1 MSTLLLELWTENNDF
16 YLYLEREDEEKEWV
30 FKGQAEEVIAHLDTI
45 YDILEETAS
54 EQEAQLQEAIQ
65 ALSQL
70 LITPIAAD
78 LQQCSLVRW
87 VVYEDLNY
95 GAFDLLHLDG
105 QPLFLQRPVCYQV
118 AEGYGEDEPEI
129 ECESAL
135 LIADLTADPE
145 EACLAVSKL
154 LPQADYAE
162 MPQAD
167 LEMIEKAAGQ
177 LDVLV
182 ISAHG
187 EVDDDSYG
195 GMSLNEETISP
206 ELLAQLEAWLVYFDS
221 CQQGINLGYLEAF
234 QEESDIQF
242 YLAPIISNDAGD
254 SSTKTLLW
262 FFTAL
267 LAHKNP
273 IQALF
278 TTRQR
283 LFDYY
288 RKQEKLDL
296 VTTLNKAFCFRL
308 YEFVDSEE

>member
-1 MSTLLLELWTENNDF
+1 MSTLLLELWTEANDF
-16 YLYLEREDEEKEWV
+16 YLYMEREEEEKEWV
-30 FKGQAEEVIAHLDTI
+30 FKGQAEEIITYLDTI
-45 YDILEETAS
+45 YDILEEKAD
-54 EQEAQLQEAIQ
+54 EEAQLQEAIQ

-70 LITPIAAD
+70 LITPLTAD
-78 LQQCSLVRW
+78 LQQCSLVRLL
-87 VVYEDLNY
+87 VYEDLNY
-95 GAFDLLHLDG
+95 GAFDLLHWAG
-105 QPLFLQRPVCYQV
+105 KPLFLQRPVCYQV
-118 AEGYGEDEPEI
+118 AEGYGEDSPKI
-129 ECESAL
+129 ECETAL

-145 EACLAVSKL
+145 EGCLGVSQL
-154 LPQADYAE
+154 ISQAQYAE

-167 LEMIEKAAGQ
+167 LGMIEKAAGEID
-177 LDVLV
+177 LLV

-195 GMSLNEETISP
+195 EMTLNEETIAP

-234 QEESDIQF
+234 QEESDVQF

-267 LAHKNP
+267 LEHKNP

-288 RKQEKLDL
+288 LKQEKLDL
-296 VTTLNKAFCFRL
+296 VTTLNKAFPFRL
-308 YEFVDSEE
+308 YEFVDNNE